1 MVGRLIKNSVLFV
14 VLLFSG
20 LIPTILLQRQIR
32 ADFNQVN
39 TSLLKSSAAFI
50 EMSIERQIESA
61 PTQADRILAKY
72 AELAQRLGGVFLYDE
87 ELKKTIVSLRQD
99 NSVRTVAI
107 SFDIQFDDLMY
118 FVTDTAG
125 RIVASSN
132 RVLVGERSIGVVKI
146 EKTGEIFEARYR
158 GLNHLA
164 LAKKNLSYG
173 FTVVV
178 LTPSRD
184 MSSVILPILICISLT
199 FTVILVTVL
208 DHHKKKLLA
217 LERDIQQLLNGSE
230 DSFAVKDKRSPQFI
244 NELRQKLLKKDELL
258 KKTVEEL
265 MKLKE
270 VLEKIKQKES

>member
-1 MVGRLIKNSVLFV
+1 LIKNSVLFV

-20 LIPTILLQRQIR
+20 LIPTILLQRQIG
-32 ADFNQVN
+32 ADFNQLN
-39 TSLLKSSAAFI
+39 TSLLRSSAAFI

-61 PTQADRILAKY
+61 PAQADRILAKY
-72 AELAQRLGGVFLYDE
+72 SELAQRLGGVFLYDE
-87 ELKKTIVSLRQD
+87 ELKKTVVSLRQG
-99 NSVRTVAI
+99 NSVRTVAT
-107 SFDIQFDDLMY
+107 SFDIQFDGVMY

-158 GLNHLA
+158 SLNYLV
-164 LAKKNLSYG
+164 LAKKNVSYG